1 MVVLG
6 VGYYY
11 FGMSS
16 ASISITND
24 APAPH
29 KDAMALY
36 EGLKEQAV
44 NIEETEEERVEAEIA
59 ALEAVLDSEQSTINT
74 EQRAPQK
81 ANETQTTNEAVIVDR
96 LMASGFSVPGKTRA
110 IDTIVLHSSYNPSG
124 GDAYSVAELVKI
136 YESYGVSA
144 HYLIDRKGKI
154 YRLVE
159 DKNIAYHAGASKMP
173 DGRQDVNNFSIGIEI
188 MNKEDTE
195 YTQAQYAAVNELVV
209 SLKKQHDI
217 KYIVGH
223 NNVAPDRKTDPWN
236 FDWKKVE

>member
-24 APAPH
+24 APAPY

-81 ANETQTTNEAVIVDR
+81 AN
-96 LMASGFSVPGKTRA
+96 
-110 IDTIVLHSSYNPSG
+110 
-124 GDAYSVAELVKI
+124 
-136 YESYGVSA
+136 
-144 HYLIDRKGKI
+144 
-154 YRLVE
+154 
-159 DKNIAYHAGASKMP
+159 
-173 DGRQDVNNFSIGIEI
+173 
-188 MNKEDTE
+188 
-195 YTQAQYAAVNELVV
+195 
-209 SLKKQHDI
+209 
-217 KYIVGH
+217 
-223 NNVAPDRKTDPWN
+223 
-236 FDWKKVE
+236 